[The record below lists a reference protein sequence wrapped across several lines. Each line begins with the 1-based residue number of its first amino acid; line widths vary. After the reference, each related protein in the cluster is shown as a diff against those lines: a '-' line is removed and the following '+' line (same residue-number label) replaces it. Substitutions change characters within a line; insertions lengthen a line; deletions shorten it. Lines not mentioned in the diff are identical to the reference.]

1 MPKSRTIL
9 RNLGMSRLT
18 GSSSAAGL
26 PRARPFSRGPA
37 QADLHERVEL
47 IRKLDV
53 AVLDRLQR
61 DLLPRFFPVDRLG
74 RSALAGQHLPELRD
88 EILQT
93 RIVLRRAQ
101 VFRAQ
106 CAFLH
111 VALPLHEVTPAD
123 RVAHARAPASRNIGE
138 HEKKDTKRPRKVR
151 AGTGGVRG
159 FRKYL

>member
-9 RNLGMSRLT
+9 RNLTMSRLT
-18 GSSSAAGL
+18 
-26 PRARPFSRGPA
+26 SRRPA
-37 QADLHERVEL
+37 QADLHEPAEL
-47 IRKLDV
+47 IRELDV

-101 VFRAQ
+101 LFRAQ

-123 RVAHARAPASRNIGE
+123 RVADAPERDFRNIVE
-138 HEKKDTKRPRKVR
+138 YEKKDTKRREKFAPGQ
-151 AGTGGVRG
+151 AA
-159 FRKYL
+159 

>member
-9 RNLGMSRLT
+9 RNLTMLRLT
-18 GSSSAAGL
+18 
-26 PRARPFSRGPA
+26 SRRLA
-37 QADLHERVEL
+37 QAELHEAVEL
-47 IRKLDV
+47 IRELDV

-61 DLLPRFFPVDRLG
+61 DLLPRLFPVDRL
-74 RSALAGQHLPELRD
+74 RRRAPAGQHLPEFRD
-88 EILQT
+88 EILLT
-93 RIVLRRAQ
+93 RIVLRRAE

-106 CAFLH
+106 CAFFH

-138 HEKKDTKRPRKVR
+138 HEKKDTERPRKVH

-159 FRKYL
+159 LRKYL

>member
-9 RNLGMSRLT
+9 RNLTMSRLT
-18 GSSSAAGL
+18 
-26 PRARPFSRGPA
+26 SRGPA
-37 QADLHERVEL
+37 QADLHEPVEL

-61 DLLPRFFPVDRLG
+61 DLLPRLFPVDRLR
-74 RSALAGQHLPELRD
+74 RSAPAGQHLPEFRD

-93 RIVLRRAQ
+93 IVLRRAELS
-101 VFRAQ
+101 RAQ

-123 RVAHARAPASRNIGE
+123 RVAHARALESGNIGE
-138 HEKKDTKRPRKVR
+138 HEKKDTKRPRKVHAR
-151 AGTGGVRG
+151 PGVRG
-159 FRKYL
+159 LPQNTCSLSPLF